1 MLDGGAELENRLGL
15 VGERAVGV
23 EGGDELED
31 GLGLVSEG
39 AVDLGGGEW
48 FVGGGALV
56 LGEWARVDWRHPRSG
71 GLAEECERHVELR
84 GDLTC
89 LGGLDNPIFERF
101 EHGGVG
107 GEVAECP
114 GGDEDIQSSNSCAG
128 GCAACDSSSSATR

>member
-1 MLDGGAELENRLGL
+1 MSGGHAIFGGGAGADIQCAR
-15 VGERAVGV
+15 GV
-23 EGGDELED
+23 LDGGDELED

-56 LGEWARVDWRHPRSG
+56 LGEWTGVDRRHARGG

-89 LGGLDNPIFERF
+89 LG
-101 EHGGVG
+101 
-107 GEVAECP
+107 
-114 GGDEDIQSSNSCAG
+114 
-128 GCAACDSSSSATR
+128 